1 MRLKQSFQNKTDRT
15 QFINLELS
23 AARFRLDPNV
33 ELILHY
39 NAVDERNRGGCALR
53 VELIASGD
61 SVELVI
67 WTAEEEMFFPDGRP
81 APQDHDRT

>member
-1 MRLKQSFQNKTDRT
+1 MRLKQSFHNKTDRV

-39 NAVDERNRGGCALR
+39 NAVDERNKGGCALN
-53 VELIASGD
+53 VD
-61 SVELVI
+61 SIPNDDSIELVV
-67 WTAEEEMFFPDGRP
+67 WTAEEEMFLRDGRS
-81 APQDHDRT
+81 APRDYDRA